1 MITKRE
7 SVFLFLC
14 NISIVTIIIIDLLY
28 FSGNINMNV
37 PFLTSIN
44 LVITFMAYLSFRLK
58 KRIEKRIKRRFK
70 SSSNPL

>member
-14 NISIVTIIIIDLLY
+14 NISIVTIVIIDLLY
-28 FSGNINMNV
+28 FSGNININITV
-37 PFLTSIN
+37 LTSIN